1 MKNAEVLGMLD
12 LILDAIRTPQKATE
26 DCLDK
31 LMETT
36 FVNSM
41 DAPSLAVVLPV
52 ILRGLREGC
61 AKARNRIFTDLR
73 GLRG

>member
-1 MKNAEVLGMLD
+1 LRRYSLCSCVKNAEVLGMLD
-12 LILDAIRTPQKATE
+12 LVIDALRHPEKKTE

-41 DAPSLAVVLPV
+41 DAPSLAVVGRCSFKP
-52 ILRGLREGC
+52 
-61 AKARNRIFTDLR
+61 AKT
-73 GLRG
+73 